1 MWAAECRCARKM
13 WKEERKVNRK
23 MKEDGRI
30 NEGGAGNSGR
40 SCMHLVSGL
49 SRCLLHFSFPAS
61 VLLAAVQII
70 AASDTL
76 CLLSVYSLLTLIA
89 RSQRTNTNN
98 TDKLD
103 KFRHTKPPAG
113 TPQITPHSVPQ
124 ASKTGVVIRSSNSKQ
139 NFRFLSSA
147 KHNSY
152 TNRKTLSK
160 STAGGRR
167 AE

>member
-1 MWAAECRCARKM
+1 MDAVACISSVACLAVCCIFPSQRLFSSSLPCRP
-13 WKEERKVNRK
+13 
-23 MKEDGRI
+23 
-30 NEGGAGNSGR
+30 SP
-40 SCMHLVSGL
+40 
-49 SRCLLHFSFPAS
+49 PA
-61 VLLAAVQII
+61 
-70 AASDTL
+70 T
-76 CLLSVYSLLTLIA
+76 LSVYSLLTLCFLLTLIA

-98 TDKLD
+98 TDKMD

-124 ASKTGVVIRSSNSKQ
+124 ASETGVVIRSSNSKQ

-160 STAGGRR
+160 STAGRRR